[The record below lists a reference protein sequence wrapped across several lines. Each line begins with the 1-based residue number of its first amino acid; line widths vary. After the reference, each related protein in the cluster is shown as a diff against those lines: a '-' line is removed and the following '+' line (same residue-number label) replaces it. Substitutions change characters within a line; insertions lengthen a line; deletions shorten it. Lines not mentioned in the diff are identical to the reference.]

1 MLMIRLARVGK
12 KKHPTYRVVLQEKQ
26 KAASSTVLETLGH
39 YTPHTHP
46 ATLEVAAE
54 RVSHWMSKGAQL
66 SDTLHNVFVERKI
79 IESAKRKIT
88 RTKRKSAEEAAAEKS
103 TDAAASQPEKS
114 SS

>member
-26 KAASSTVLETLGH
+26 KASSSTVLETLGH
-39 YTPHTHP
+39 YDPHTHP

-54 RVSHWMSKGAQL
+54 RVLHWMSKGAQL
-66 SDTLHNVFVERKI
+66 SDTLNNVFVERKI
-79 IESAKRKIT
+79 VQGAKRAIT
-88 RTKRKSAEEAAAEKS
+88 RTKKRTVEEAAAKP
-103 TDAAASQPEKS
+103 AAPQPEKS